1 MHFAGGVPNFYAMY
15 LPVSTRD
22 PAAVR
27 REVIAA
33 AQAMFPRCDVR
44 FIEDG
49 FAWVSDC
56 FAGKYPG
63 YQAIDAHYHDFE
75 HTLQGTL
82 CMIRLL
88 RARHEAR
95 AKPQL
100 DQRTFQLGLMA
111 ILMHDTGYLKT
122 RGDTEGTG
130 AKYTITHV
138 DRSAEFAGQLLRDK
152 GFKPAEIA
160 AVQHMIRCTG
170 VDSDVQA
177 ISFAWEIER
186 ITGFALAT
194 GDLLGQMAAPDYVD
208 KLPVLYSEFAEAVNF
223 SHNSSHFI
231 ATFSD
236 PTDLMRRTPD
246 FWSGY
251 VLKKLEGDFL
261 GLYRYLNQP
270 YPDGPNYYL
279 QLIEQNI
286 EKLRGRGNAAV
297 HAGAI

>member
-1 MHFAGGVPNFYAMY
+1 MY

-27 REVIAA
+27 REVLTAA
-33 AQAMFPRCDVR
+33 EAMFPRCDR
-44 FIEDG
+44 AFIEQG
-49 FAWVSDC
+49 FAWVTDC

-82 CMIRLL
+82 CMMRLL
-88 RARHEAR
+88 RARYKSGAR
-95 AKPQL
+95 PEV

-122 RGDTEGTG
+122 RGDVEGTG

-138 DRSAEFAGQLLRDK
+138 DRSADFAGQLLREK
-152 GFKPAEIA
+152 GFKPAEIS
-160 AVQHMIRCTG
+160 AVQNMIRCTG
-170 VDSDVQA
+170 VDANVQA
-177 ISFAWEIER
+177 IPFASEIER

-194 GDLLGQMAAPDYVD
+194 GDLLGQMAAHDYVE
-208 KLPVLYSEFAEAVNF
+208 KLPVLFGEFAEAARF
-223 SHNSSHFI
+223 SHNRSHFI
-231 ATFSD
+231 ASFAD
-236 PTDLMRRTPD
+236 PSDLMRRTPE

-251 VLKKLEGDFL
+251 VLKKLDGDFL

-270 YPDGPNYYL
+270 YPDGPNHYI
-279 QLIEQNI
+279 QLVEENI
-286 EKLRGRGNAAV
+286 EKLRRSGDAAV
-297 HAGAI
+297 TAGVA